1 MTRKRTEALH
11 EQAGG
16 LDRQQPAT
24 VLGYLADAQ
33 VEAAGAVCAAIPD
46 IADAAA
52 IVAET
57 SGSGERLAYA
67 ATSSSGLMA
76 LADATGA
83 AREVA
88 DAAAALLDGSGGRLR
103 PALSTLAQSTLQT

>member
-11 EQAGG
+11 EQAGE

-33 VEAAGAVCAAIPD
+33 VEAAGAVRAAIPD

-52 IVAET
+52 IVTET

-67 ATSSSGLMA
+67 ATSSSGLGVMA
-76 LADATGA
+76 LAGA
-83 AREVA
+83 VREVA

-103 PALSTLAQSTLQT
+103 PALSTLALSTLQT

>member
-11 EQAGG
+11 EQAGE

-33 VEAAGAVCAAIPD
+33 VEAAGAVRAAIPD

-52 IVAET
+52 IVTET
-57 SGSGERLAYA
+57 SGSGERLASA

-76 LADATGA
+76 LAGA